1 MKISTRS
8 RYGIRLMLALALLYQ
23 KKPVLLGDIAKK
35 GAISEKYLSQ
45 IIIPLKAKGLVN
57 SFRGAR
63 GGYVLAK
70 APEEVSVREIVEILE
85 GGLVLIDDLNG
96 SENRHS
102 LSLSITREIWEEITD
117 GIVKSLD
124 SISLKT
130 LVERYR
136 EKNAK
141 AAITYDI

>member
-35 GAISEKYLSQ
+35 EAISEKYLSQ